1 MTRFTARNAT
11 LALLCATALAACAT
25 LPAADAG
32 LPEGTKRFS
41 GKVDAVDD
49 GCFADGTCS
58 VTVDGVLVVT
68 LTGWSRDTWGQRD
81 TELQVGERVDVAC
94 RPTLEGCTLN
104 GNAAYYVRRAR

>member
-1 MTRFTARNAT
+1 MTRSHART
-11 LALLCATALAACAT
+11 RLLAVLFAAALPGCTT
-25 LPAADAG
+25 LPSDG
-32 LPEGTKRFS
+32 LPPDTRRFS
-41 GKVDAVDD
+41 GKVEAVDD

-104 GNAAYYVRRAR
+104 GNAGYYVRRSR

>member
-1 MTRFTARNAT
+1 MTRSFARTAA
-11 LALLCATALAACAT
+11 LALLCAAA
-25 LPAADAG
+25 LPACTTMAASDG
-32 LPEGTKRFS
+32 LPDDTRRFS
-41 GKVDAVDD
+41 GKVEAVDD

-81 TELQVGERVDVAC
+81 TDLQVGERVDVAC

-104 GNAAYYVRRAR
+104 GNAGYYVRRPR

>member
-1 MTRFTARNAT
+1 MTRMPASASCVALAGA
-11 LALLCATALAACAT
+11 LALASCATT
-25 LPAADAG
+25 PADG
-32 LPEGTKRFS
+32 LPNDTRRFS
-41 GKVDAVDD
+41 GTVQSIDN
-49 GCFADGTCS
+49 GCFADATCS

-104 GNAAYYVRRAR
+104 GNAGYYVRRTR

>member
-1 MTRFTARNAT
+1 MIRFPMGTGAF
-11 LALLCATALAACAT
+11 ALLCAAALSACTT

-32 LPEGTKRFS
+32 LPDGTKRFS
-41 GKVDAVDD
+41 GAVQAVDD

-58 VTVDGVLVVT
+58 VTVNDVLVVT

-104 GNAAYYVRRAR
+104 GNAGYYVRRAR